1 MKFNKWTIG
10 LAAVGVVSLASAV
23 QAEEKPSSV
32 LTAVSSTTLSGY
44 VDTSAQWNMGGGH
57 SHIPGYSYNTSSKAN
72 GFSLNVAKLS
82 LEKVADASDSWG
94 AGYKV
99 DALFG
104 PNANTVGGLGTQST
118 GTSSD
123 FGLKQAYV
131 DLKAPVGNGLDF
143 KMGVFD
149 TIIGY
154 EVFDSGSNPNFT
166 RSYGFSIE
174 PTTHTGLLATYQV
187 VEAVSISGGVAETF
201 GPKINER
208 AFLASNKAQSYK
220 SYLGSLALTAPK
232 DWGFVAGST
241 LYGGII
247 NGWNTG
253 NGDTLTGADQTSLYA
268 GLSLNTPIKELKV
281 GASYDYVDVRHNA
294 NASSGYQNAT
304 GLYTTYQVTEKFS
317 LNLRGEYFSQSGYLA
332 NNYNNLNGGSAGLT
346 GTVLPKAAIE
356 GTLTAQYDLWKNVI
370 SRIEFRWDHATSGDP
385 FGNESAAHVGDE
397 KNAFELIGNL
407 IYKF

>member
-32 LTAVSSTTLSGY
+32 MTAVSSTTLSGY
-44 VDTSAQWNMGGGH
+44 VDTSAQWNLGGGH
-57 SHIPGYSYNTSSKAN
+57 SHTPGYAYNTASKAN
-72 GFSLNVAKLS
+72 GFNLNVAKLS
-82 LEKVADASDSWG
+82 LEKVADAADAWG

-104 PNANTVGGLGTQST
+104 PNANAVGGLGTQSPGT
-118 GTSSD
+118 FGTSSD
-123 FGLKQAYV
+123 FALKQAYV

-154 EVFDSGSNPNFT
+154 EVFDAGSNPNFT
-166 RSYGFSIE
+166 RSYGYTIE

-187 VEAVSISGGVAETF
+187 AEAVSLSGGVAETF
-201 GPKINER
+201 GPSINQR
-208 AFLASNKAQSYK
+208 AFLAGNKAQSYTT
-220 SYLGSLALTAPK
+220 YLGSLALTAPK

-241 LYGGII
+241 LYGGVI
-247 NGWNTG
+247 NGFNGG
-253 NGDTLTGADQTSLYA
+253 NAADQTSFYA
-268 GLSLNTPIKELKV
+268 GASLNTPVKELKV
-281 GASYDYVDVRHNA
+281 GASYDYVAVGN
-294 NASSGYQNAT
+294 NGTQKSGYQNAT
-304 GLYTTYQVTEKFS
+304 GVYGTFQVSEKFS

-332 NNYNNLNGGSAGLT
+332 NLYNNANGGLFGAT
-346 GTVLPKAAIE
+346 GTVLPKEAIE

-370 SRIEFRWDHATSGDP
+370 SRVELRWDHATSGHP
-385 FGNESAAHVGDE
+385 FGGETAAALGHE
-397 KNAFELIGNL
+397 KNSFELIGNV